1 MISQAP
7 LRRIAFS
14 LVGAVMAAPLLIVLG
29 VSVNEKKSLTF
40 PPQGFS
46 LGWYG
51 DLFRSAD
58 WSGAV
63 LNSAI
68 IALFSAAFA
77 VAIAFPIAWFNW
89 RYRQS
94 WVKVVIT
101 IGFAPFLLPPVI
113 TALGFLSF
121 WTQTGFYGQYFTV
134 IVSHGIFLVSLP
146 LVSLTLG
153 FSTLEPSLPEA
164 AATMG
169 ADNRAILRTIVLP
182 LVRPY
187 LISGFAFAFVVSLNE
202 YLIAY
207 MTVGAVLETLP
218 MRIFNSLRYG
228 YTPIMASASIFFV
241 VLTVVIFSLVARFG
255 DLPKLLGAHR
265 R

>member
-1 MISQAP
+1 MTQTFV
-7 LRRIAFS
+7 RRLFFTLLGIT
-14 LVGAVMAAPLLIVLG
+14 MAAPLVVVIG

-40 PPQGFS
+40 PPQGFN
-46 LGWYG
+46 LRWYL
-51 DLFRSAD
+51 DLFRTGD
-58 WSGAV
+58 WSTSIS
-63 LNSAI
+63 NSVITAF
-68 IALFSAAFA
+68 LAATLA
-77 VAIAFPIAWFNW
+77 VAIAFPIAWFSW
-89 RYRQS
+89 RYRHG
-94 WVKVVIT
+94 WVRIVIAA
-101 IGFAPFLLPPVI
+101 GLAPFLLPPVI

-121 WTQTGFYGQYFTV
+121 WTQSGFYGQYWTV
-134 IVSHGIFLVSLP
+134 VVSHGIFLVSLP

-153 FSTLEPSLPEA
+153 FSSLDRSLPEA
-164 AATMG
+164 AAMLG
-169 ADNRAILRTIVLP
+169 ADDRLVLTRILFP

-187 LISGFAFAFVVSLNE
+187 VISGFAFAFVVSLNE

-228 YTPIMASASIFFV
+228 YTPVMAAASVLFV
-241 VLTVVIFSLVARFG
+241 FLTVVIFSLVARFG